1 MNNDDKYVLIAN
13 ERIKISPLHAFNIEV
28 KPIKPF
34 SITEDDEENEYEVT
48 SIKETPCVANGIITP
63 RQHMTLQVANLTERA
78 IIIYKN
84 QPLATMTRLNQAQIN
99 MVQHG
104 MISSTTKQTISTAD
118 NE

>member
-1 MNNDDKYVLIAN
+1 MH
-13 ERIKISPLHAFNIEV
+13 ISSQRKEARSYNRKEKKQLTTTII

-48 SIKETPCVANGIITP
+48 SIKETPCVANGMITP
-63 RQHMTLQVANLTERA
+63 RQHMTLQGANLTERT

-84 QPLATMTRLNQAQIN
+84 QPLATMTRLNQTQIN

-104 MISSTTKQTISTAD
+104 MISSTTKQTISTA
-118 NE
+118 